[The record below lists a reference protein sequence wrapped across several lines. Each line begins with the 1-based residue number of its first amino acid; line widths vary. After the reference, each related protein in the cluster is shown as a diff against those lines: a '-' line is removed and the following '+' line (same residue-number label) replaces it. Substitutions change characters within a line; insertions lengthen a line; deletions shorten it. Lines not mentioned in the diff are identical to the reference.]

1 MCQFYDSDS
10 LSADNVAI
18 HYIWAN
24 MTVLG
29 ATQPDIVGQQN
40 NVKITTTVVSLYF
53 EWRRPLCRVR

>member
-29 ATQPDIVGQQN
+29 ATQPDIVGQQ
-40 NVKITTTVVSLYF
+40 ITLK
-53 EWRRPLCRVR
+53 